1 MEILKLFD
9 ALPVEH
15 PPSLTAIQ
23 KGCEDKF
30 GCQLDISVVHH
41 SRAQQTTG
49 LVILA
54 TVAMSR
60 QPSEEMLPRHLK

>member
-1 MEILKLFD
+1 MEMFKLFD
-9 ALPVEH
+9 ALPIEH

-41 SRAQQTTG
+41 STG

-54 TVAMSR
+54 TVSMSR
-60 QPSEEMLPRHLK
+60 QPSDEMLPRHLK